1 MTTFDADVIWVI
13 VAAVA
18 VGTLALRWSF
28 IGLVAGR
35 VPAPVQRVL
44 RFVPAAVLA
53 ALTVPALL
61 RVDGS
66 LDLAFTNHRLVAG
79 SIAALV
85 AWRTRN
91 VLATI
96 ATGMAGLWILDALW

>member
-1 MTTFDADVIWVI
+1 MTTFDATLVWAV

-18 VGTLALRWSF
+18 AGTLALRWSF
-28 IGLVAGR
+28 IGLLSGK

-53 ALTVPALL
+53 ALTIPALL

-66 LDLAFTNHRLVAG
+66 VDVAFGNHRLVAG
-79 SIAALV
+79 SVAALI

-96 ATGMAGLWILDALW
+96 TTGMAALWILDALW

>member
-1 MTTFDADVIWVI
+1 MTTFDAGLVWVI

-18 VGTLALRWSF
+18 VGTLTLRWSF
-28 IGLVAGR
+28 IGLVTGK
-35 VPAPVQRVL
+35 VPPPVQRVL

-66 LDLAFTNHRLVAG
+66 LDVAFTNHRLVAG
-79 SIAALV
+79 SVAALV
-85 AWRTRN
+85 AWRSRN

-96 ATGMAGLWILDALW
+96 ATGMATLWILDALW